1 MDVGLLESE
10 KALLSSC
17 IQSKDIFYKVNN
29 RLQPSDFSSPYNQ
42 LIYQELINLR
52 NDTGFADLATLID
65 YLNRKKELGKVG
77 GANYLTELITNY
89 TLVLD
94 EVDYYL
100 NTVIDASLLRTFF
113 NELDN
118 IKKDY
123 ELQPIEDI
131 PDFIGSAEKRILNIT
146 SKRRV
151 ADFRNTNDIFQ
162 SLRKKLSDD
171 LKFKK
176 ENNIKEIYLSGYSSG
191 YEDIDHLTRGFI
203 PGTLIIL
210 AARPGVGKT
219 ALALN
224 FAHRMAKANRTVG
237 IFSLEMSAEDILKRI
252 LCMES
257 KMSEYK
263 IDMLLSND
271 DPYSNNNSQEQEALN
286 DAISVVSHEKLFIDD
301 NSNVKV
307 KELIS
312 QTRKLK
318 MRHPDL
324 SLVVIDYLG
333 LIKGDKNY
341 NSTSNNLLVSDIT
354 RDLKIMSKDL
364 NVPVL
369 LLCQLSRGVEFRDG
383 HRPQL
388 ADLRDSGSIEQ
399 DADQV
404 FFIYREDYYAKND
417 QSKNKDDKKPQFK
430 ENNTQQDLTI
440 NKDVAPTTLI
450 LAKNRRGKTD
460 DINMTFYKK
469 YYRFES
475 VVADPNSLPPEPTN

>member
-10 KALLSSC
+10 KALLSGC

-257 KMSEYK
+257 KMPEYK

-271 DPYSNNNSQEQEALN
+271 DPYSNNNSQ
-286 DAISVVSHEKLFIDD
+286 
-301 NSNVKV
+301 
-307 KELIS
+307 
-312 QTRKLK
+312 
-318 MRHPDL
+318 
-324 SLVVIDYLG
+324 
-333 LIKGDKNY
+333 
-341 NSTSNNLLVSDIT
+341 
-354 RDLKIMSKDL
+354 
-364 NVPVL
+364 
-369 LLCQLSRGVEFRDG
+369 
-383 HRPQL
+383 
-388 ADLRDSGSIEQ
+388 
-399 DADQV
+399 
-404 FFIYREDYYAKND
+404 
-417 QSKNKDDKKPQFK
+417 
-430 ENNTQQDLTI
+430 
-440 NKDVAPTTLI
+440 
-450 LAKNRRGKTD
+450 
-460 DINMTFYKK
+460 
-469 YYRFES
+469 
-475 VVADPNSLPPEPTN
+475 

>member
-10 KALLSSC
+10 KALLSGC

-257 KMSEYK
+257 KMPEYK

-271 DPYSNNNSQEQEALN
+271 DPYSNNNSQEQDAL
-286 DAISVVSHEKLFIDD
+286 
-301 NSNVKV
+301 
-307 KELIS
+307 
-312 QTRKLK
+312 R
-318 MRHPDL
+318 
-324 SLVVIDYLG
+324 
-333 LIKGDKNY
+333 
-341 NSTSNNLLVSDIT
+341 
-354 RDLKIMSKDL
+354 
-364 NVPVL
+364 
-369 LLCQLSRGVEFRDG
+369 
-383 HRPQL
+383 
-388 ADLRDSGSIEQ
+388 
-399 DADQV
+399 
-404 FFIYREDYYAKND
+404 
-417 QSKNKDDKKPQFK
+417 
-430 ENNTQQDLTI
+430 
-440 NKDVAPTTLI
+440 
-450 LAKNRRGKTD
+450 
-460 DINMTFYKK
+460 
-469 YYRFES
+469 
-475 VVADPNSLPPEPTN
+475 

>member
-1 MDVGLLESE
+1 
-10 KALLSSC
+10 
-17 IQSKDIFYKVNN
+17 
-29 RLQPSDFSSPYNQ
+29 
-42 LIYQELINLR
+42 
-52 NDTGFADLATLID
+52 
-65 YLNRKKELGKVG
+65 
-77 GANYLTELITNY
+77 
-89 TLVLD
+89 
-94 EVDYYL
+94 
-100 NTVIDASLLRTFF
+100 
-113 NELDN
+113 
-118 IKKDY
+118 
-123 ELQPIEDI
+123 
-131 PDFIGSAEKRILNIT
+131 
-146 SKRRV
+146 
-151 ADFRNTNDIFQ
+151 
-162 SLRKKLSDD
+162 
-171 LKFKK
+171 
-176 ENNIKEIYLSGYSSG
+176 
-191 YEDIDHLTRGFI
+191 
-203 PGTLIIL
+203 
-210 AARPGVGKT
+210 
-219 ALALN
+219 
-224 FAHRMAKANRTVG
+224 
-237 IFSLEMSAEDILKRI
+237 
-252 LCMES
+252 
-257 KMSEYK
+257 
-263 IDMLLSND
+263 
-271 DPYSNNNSQEQEALN
+271 
-286 DAISVVSHEKLFIDD
+286 
-301 NSNVKV
+301 
-307 KELIS
+307 
-312 QTRKLK
+312 